1 MKLYALSQRSGETYD
16 AAGKAMQDVY
26 AILAQKGFR
35 TVWSMP
41 KSCNKYMKIL
51 DLPYLAGLLLF
62 GVGKGD
68 YIFYSIPEN
77 HMKIKL
83 LKIFQKLKKYQIICF
98 INDLNAFRYGN
109 MESEEVQ
116 AKMREEASVIG
127 MADYVLIPNKNTAEL
142 LQKNGV
148 ASRLVPVGVWDYLM
162 TPEQILKLEQAVQT
176 EQAPQTEQAAQPGQD
191 LQPEQVSENGQPFKA
206 DIHIAFAGNLNK
218 SDFLFQMQLPEES
231 NIKLELWGKLDEA
244 KKGKLPDFCTYHG
257 VLPAAEVPMAVAGMD
272 YGLVWDGSGADE
284 IEGGLGEY
292 LQYNNSHKCG
302 LYLASGIPAIVWS
315 WAGMANFVKEH
326 DCGICIDRLG
336 ELKGKIYDADYGKLK
351 KNAEKVAT
359 ELRQGSY
366 LSRAF
371 NQILGS
377 NS

>member
-41 KSCNKYMKIL
+41 KNCSKYMKIL
-51 DLPYLAGLLLF
+51 DMPYLAALLLL
-62 GVGKGD
+62 GAGKGD

-77 HMKIKL
+77 HIKIKL
-83 LKIFQKLKKYQIICF
+83 LKMFQKLKKYQIICF

-116 AKMREEASVIG
+116 AKMQQEAAVIG
-127 MADYVLIPNKNTAEL
+127 MADYVLIPNENTVEL

-148 ASRLVPVGVWDYLM
+148 TSGLVPVGVWDYLM
-162 TPEQILKLEQAVQT
+162 TPEQIRKVKQATKT
-176 EQAPQTEQAAQPGQD
+176 EQ
-191 LQPEQVSENGQPFKA
+191 

-218 SDFLFQMQLPEES
+218 SEFLFHMQIPKEANL
-231 NIKLELWGKLDEA
+231 KLDLWGKLDEA
-244 KKGKLPDFCTYHG
+244 KKEKLPDFCTYHG
-257 VLPAAEVPMAVAGMD
+257 VLTAGEVPAAVAGMD

-292 LQYNNSHKCG
+292 LRYNNSHKCG

-315 WAGMANFVKEH
+315 KAGMANFVKEH
-326 DCGICIDRLG
+326 DCGICIDRLS
-336 ELKGKIYDADYGKLK
+336 ELGPKIQDANYAKLK
-351 KNAEKVAT
+351 ENAGEVAE
-359 ELRQGSY
+359 ELRRGAY
-366 LSRAF
+366 LSMAF
-371 NQILGS
+371 DEILG
-377 NS
+377 NSH

>member
-41 KSCNKYMKIL
+41 KSCSKYMKIL

-62 GVGKGD
+62 RAGKGD

-77 HMKIKL
+77 HIKIRLVKKL
-83 LKIFQKLKKYQIICF
+83 QRLKKYQIICF

-109 MESEEVQ
+109 MESKEVQ
-116 AKMREEASVIG
+116 AKMQEEASVIG
-127 MADYVLIPNKNTAEL
+127 MADHVLIPNKNTARL
-142 LQKNGV
+142 LQENGV
-148 ASRLVPVGVWDYLM
+148 TSRLVPVGVWDYMM
-162 TPEQILKLEQAVQT
+162 TPEQIRKL
-176 EQAPQTEQAAQPGQD
+176 
-191 LQPEQVSENGQPFKA
+191 EQVSEAEQTSEV
-206 DIHIAFAGNLNK
+206 HIAFAGNLNK
-218 SDFLFQMQLPEES
+218 SEFLFHMQLAKET
-231 NIKLELWGKLDEA
+231 NLKLDLWGKLEEE
-244 KKGKLPDFCTYHG
+244 KKEKLPDFCTYHG
-257 VLPAAEVPMAVAGMD
+257 VLPAEEVPYAIAGMD

-315 WAGMANFVKEH
+315 RAGMANFVKEH
-326 DCGICIDRLG
+326 ECGICIERLS
-336 ELKGKIYDADYGKLK
+336 ELGAKIQEADYGKLK
-351 KNAEKVAT
+351 ENAGKAAAK
-359 ELRQGSY
+359 LRRGAY
-366 LSRAF
+366 LSAAF
-371 NQILGS
+371 DEIFGV
-377 NS
+377 

>member
-1 MKLYALSQRSGETYD
+1 MKLYALSQRSGETCD

-26 AILAQKGFR
+26 AILAQKGFC

-51 DLPYLAGLLLF
+51 DLPYLAALLLF

-83 LKIFQKLKKYQIICF
+83 LKVFQKLKKYQIICF

-109 MESEEVQ
+109 MESEEVK
-116 AKMREEASVIG
+116 AKMREEAAVIG
-127 MADYVLIPNKNTAEL
+127 MADYVLIPNENTAEL
-142 LQKNGV
+142 LRKNGV
-148 ASRLVPVGVWDYLM
+148 NSRLVPVGVWDYLM
-162 TPEQILKLEQAVQT
+162 TAEQIQKLA
-176 EQAPQTEQAAQPGQD
+176 QD
-191 LQPEQVSENGQPFKA
+191 LNPEQVPKTECPINA
-206 DIHIAFAGNLNK
+206 EIHIAFAGNLNK
-218 SDFLFQMQLPEES
+218 SEFLFKMQLPKET
-231 NIKLELWGKLDEA
+231 NIKLELWGKLEEA
-244 KKGKLPDFCTYHG
+244 KKKKLPDFCTYHG
-257 VLPAAEVPMAVAGMD
+257 VLPAAEVPMAIAGMD

-315 WAGMANFVKEH
+315 RSGMANFVKEH
-326 DCGICIDRLG
+326 ECGICIDRLSDLG
-336 ELKGKIYDADYGKLK
+336 EKIANANYGKLK
-351 KNAEKVAT
+351 QNAEAAAAD
-359 ELRQGSY
+359 LRQGSY

-371 NQILGS
+371 EQILG
-377 NS
+377 NNDGNKL